1 MPITFTLPSNPAK
14 EIRLHEA
21 SVADAMEFTEID
33 PTYEEEAVTLFLNKV
48 QDQETYQN
56 SREWTGEDR
65 RFALFTYYIN
75 TTNNE
80 SIILTFTYDGL
91 EQSQEVPVSKI
102 LSTYTPL
109 EGAAERDFA
118 FNAKRIV
125 VAPLKGADLERLE
138 VKQAEIDLMESEYER
153 LKGSGS
159 TLDVLSKLS
168 KTIRKKKAK
177 YFLSRVCAHI
187 DVPSLQEDGTKD
199 TRRGAVEQFVTE
211 LTTQDFTDLFERVGK
226 ALEEMHHGLMSS
238 YKNGRFV
245 LLIPGIIPDNA
256 DGEVIKDGGLTLSYP
271 FQFSAVIP
279 SVF

>member
-1 MPITFTLPSNPAK
+1 MPITFTLPSDPAK
-14 EIRLHEA
+14 EIHLHEA

-48 QDQETYQN
+48 QDQDTFQN

-80 SIILTFTYDGL
+80 SIVLTFSYKGV
-91 EQSQEVPVSKI
+91 EQSQEVPIQKI

-109 EGAAERDFA
+109 EGKAERDFA

-138 VKQAEIDLMESEYER
+138 VRQAEVDLMDAEYER
-153 LKGSGS
+153 LKASGA
-159 TLDVLSKLS
+159 TLDTLNKLGRE
-168 KTIRKKKAK
+168 IRKKKAK
-177 YFLSRVCAHI
+177 YFLARVCAHI
-187 DVPSLQEDGTKD
+187 DVPSLQEDGTKE
-199 TRRGAVEQFVTE
+199 TRRVAVEKFVTE
-211 LTTQDFTDLFERVGK
+211 LTTQDFTDLFQLVGK
-226 ALEEMHHGLMSS
+226 SLEEMRHGLLSD
-238 YKNGRFV
+238 YQNGRFV
-245 LLIPGIIPDNA
+245 LIIPGIMPDNA
-256 DGEVIKDGGLTLSYP
+256 DEEVEDGLTLSYP
-271 FQFSAVIP
+271 FQFGKVIP

>member
-1 MPITFTLPSNPAK
+1 MPIVFTLPSDPTK
-14 EIRLHEA
+14 EIHLHEA

-48 QDQETYQN
+48 QDQETFIN

-80 SIILTFTYDGL
+80 SIVLTFTYNGL
-91 EQSQEVPVSKI
+91 EQAQEVPVSKI

-109 EGAAERDFA
+109 EGKAERDFA

-138 VKQAEIDLMESEYER
+138 VKKAEADLMEAEYER
-153 LKGSGS
+153 LKTSGA
-159 TLDVLSKLS
+159 TMDALNKLS
-168 KTIRKKKAK
+168 REIRKKRAK
-177 YFLSRVCAHI
+177 YFLTRVCAHI
-187 DVPSLQEDGTKD
+187 DVPSLQEDGTKE
-199 TRRGAVEQFVTE
+199 TRRGAVEKFVTE
-211 LTTQDFTDLFERVGK
+211 LTTQDFTELFGLVGK
-226 ALEEMHHGLMSS
+226 ALEEMRHGLLSD
-238 YKNGRFV
+238 YQNGRFV
-245 LLIPGIIPDNA
+245 LIIPGIMPDNA
-256 DGEVIKDGGLTLSYP
+256 DSEVEDGLTLSYP
-271 FQFSAVIP
+271 FQYSQVIP